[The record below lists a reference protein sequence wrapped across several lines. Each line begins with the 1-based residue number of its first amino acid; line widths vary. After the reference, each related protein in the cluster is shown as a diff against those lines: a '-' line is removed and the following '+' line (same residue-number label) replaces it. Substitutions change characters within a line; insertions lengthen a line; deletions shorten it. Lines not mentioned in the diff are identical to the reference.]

1 MLSERTRGR
10 SKWESSP
17 FVHIQPLSGRD
28 TGNGFSYVPGHR
40 RFVLLA
46 AVLNSVSTIA
56 VTVHTV
62 ALQNLWSPSHV
73 FINTMGCSVAQS
85 CPTLWDPMNCSTP
98 DFPVLHYLLESGQTR
113 VH

>member
-1 MLSERTRGR
+1 M
-10 SKWESSP
+10 
-17 FVHIQPLSGRD
+17 
-28 TGNGFSYVPGHR
+28 
-40 RFVLLA
+40 LLA

-98 DFPVLHYLLESGQTR
+98 DFPVLHYLLESGQTGVR
-113 VH
+113 